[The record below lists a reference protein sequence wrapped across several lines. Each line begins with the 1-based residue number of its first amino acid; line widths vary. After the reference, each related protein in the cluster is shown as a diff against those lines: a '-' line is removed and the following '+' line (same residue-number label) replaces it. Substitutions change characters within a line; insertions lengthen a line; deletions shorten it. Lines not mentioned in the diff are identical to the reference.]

1 MFFNFFSRLSPK
13 RLSNRVA
20 KFFKDSCKNIKINN
34 YRDVLKINSPVKC
47 VEEMF
52 NIKMKAYNH
61 LTHTTSRIIR
71 KEIGT
76 KNVNVPAAIA
86 DDIEMISGLTA
97 FPIPRNHKAK
107 PIENFVSNEPG
118 IPDATYGY
126 ICPQVVRLTYGIP
139 NDTVVKNTASIT
151 QAAIEFIPV
160 AAPEAADF
168 TKFAKL
174 AEEHDE
180 TYTTIGPVTR
190 GDDGESTLDV
200 QYLFSLAPSATNYYI
215 SIAEGWIYE
224 MAVQLFSMTNPATPQ
239 VNSVSYG
246 WPEAGS
252 CQSDITGANCTGI
265 DSQQYVGR
273 SENEL
278 AKLASNGISVVVASQ
293 DEGAPSEAN
302 EGCSLDNTQP
312 VWPIYPSS
320 SAWVTSVSATTIFD
334 SAARRG
340 NTPEVGQAG
349 YPPICNADYPCATG
363 TFQQPCMPNNTYYTW
378 TTGGGFSNYTS
389 RPSWQATDAS
399 QYLSSGAILPP
410 TKFFWPNNRVYPDVS
425 AVGSRILIVISGAI
439 SVTAGTSASTPIFA
453 AIVTLLNDARVSAG
467 KKPLG
472 FLNQLL
478 YQAPANAFTII
489 NEGNNKCTI
498 GTCCKYGYGNTN
510 GYSAV
515 NGLGTPIFANLL
527 TYALSLP

>member
-1 MFFNFFSRLSPK
+1 
-13 RLSNRVA
+13 
-20 KFFKDSCKNIKINN
+20 
-34 YRDVLKINSPVKC
+34 
-47 VEEMF
+47 
-52 NIKMKAYNH
+52 
-61 LTHTTSRIIR
+61 
-71 KEIGT
+71 
-76 KNVNVPAAIA
+76 
-86 DDIEMISGLTA
+86 MISGLSA
-97 FPIPRNHKAK
+97 FPIPRSAKAK
-107 PIENFVSNEPG
+107 QIEQFVSSEPG
-118 IPDATYGY
+118 IPDATFGY
-126 ICPQVVRLTYGIP
+126 ICPQVVRLTYQIP
-139 NDTVVKNTASIT
+139 NGTVVKNTASIT

-160 AAPEAADF
+160 AAPEKSDF
-168 TKFAKL
+168 TRFAKL
-174 AEEHDE
+174 ADEHDE
-180 TYTTIGPVTR
+180 TYTTIGPVTG

-200 QYLFSLAPSATNYYI
+200 QYLFTLAPGATNYYI
-215 SIAEGWIYE
+215 SISEGWIYE
-224 MAVQLFSMTNPATPQ
+224 MAVSLFSMKNPATPQ